1 MNFLHVVVAV
11 LGTGFIIFALH
22 VLAAVIGVAIIFKYL
37 PFFEKVWSAIRPRVS
52 YEKISSF
59 LEEDEAKE
67 FKRISDVV
75 GNGYVVLPHVSL
87 AKLIK
92 PEKTGWGSG
101 MTHLHKKF
109 VDFVIFEKDTMSP
122 KLAIFVPNENT
133 NDAHAAYRAREM
145 DKILESSGLPYM
157 RIEESENFENLLR
170 QKFESITRNA

>member
-37 PFFEKVWSAIRPRVS
+37 PFFEKIWSAIRPRVS
-52 YEKISSF
+52 YGKVPVF

-87 AKLIK
+87 AKLIR

-109 VDFVIFEKDTMSP
+109 VDFVIFEKGAMSP
-122 KLAIFVPNENT
+122 KLAIFVSNENT
-133 NDAHAAYRAREM
+133 NDVHSAFRAREIDTM
-145 DKILESSGLPYM
+145 LASSGLPYL
-157 RIEESENFENLLR
+157 RLNESDNIENAID
-170 QKFESITRNA
+170 QKIQSSTAI